1 LVLVEVVELVRL
13 LETMAAIAVLA
24 ICRYLLRPVAVAV
37 VAEMVRHCPAVLEA
51 AGVALV
57 DLPDKLL
64 ALEQAAKETTVDLLV
79 QMRRHI
85 AVLVAAVPRRLVP
98 MEMLVLVLVVMDTH
112 LVTETHSPEAVVVG
126 QLQVVELHQV
136 DQGVAET
143 VAVVP
148 RRLEAMVAHTVLV
161 DKP

>member
-1 LVLVEVVELVRL
+1 
-13 LETMAAIAVLA
+13 MAAIAVLA
-24 ICRYLLRPVAVAV
+24 ICRYLLQHVAVAV

-51 AGVALV
+51 AEVVLV
-57 DLPDKLL
+57 DLPAKLL
-64 ALEQAAKETTVDLLV
+64 ALEQVVRETTVDLLV

-98 MEMLVLVLVVMDTH
+98 MEMLVLVLVVLDTH

-136 DQGVAET
+136 DQEVAET
-143 VAVVP
+143 VAAVP
-148 RRLEAMVAHTVLV
+148 QRLEAMVAHTVLV